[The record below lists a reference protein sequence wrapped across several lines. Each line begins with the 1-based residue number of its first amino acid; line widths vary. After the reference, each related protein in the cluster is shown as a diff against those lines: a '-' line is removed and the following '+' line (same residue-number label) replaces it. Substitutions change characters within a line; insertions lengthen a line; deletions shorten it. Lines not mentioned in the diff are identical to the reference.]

1 MSVFVRL
8 KVLHLIS
15 LLDNQCKYIP
25 FTNLTAMF
33 WESAAAYSQINDILS
48 RPVCIVHGLLSYLF
62 LQNLTIKELLDDDDV
77 LQKCREKDPRL
88 INL

>member
-1 MSVFVRL
+1 
-8 KVLHLIS
+8 
-15 LLDNQCKYIP
+15 
-25 FTNLTAMF
+25 MF

-48 RPVCIVHGLLSYLF
+48 RPVCIIHGLPSYLF

-88 INL
+88 INFLSRPDNLDYLIDLVSRTPKSSDFNRDLYR